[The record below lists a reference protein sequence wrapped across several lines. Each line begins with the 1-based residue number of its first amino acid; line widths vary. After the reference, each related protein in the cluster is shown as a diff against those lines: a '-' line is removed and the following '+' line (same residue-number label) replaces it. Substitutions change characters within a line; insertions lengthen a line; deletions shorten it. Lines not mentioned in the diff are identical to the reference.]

1 MSEYVILTD
10 SGCDIHDDILKGW
23 GVGYKSLTFKFNGDE
38 KEYSNSDIP
47 IKDFYNRMREG
58 SVAKTAAINTEDFSS
73 MFEKYLANGTD
84 VLYLGFS
91 SGLSNTFNA
100 SRLAASELAEKY
112 PDRKIIN
119 IDTLAASAGQ
129 GMLVYFAVR
138 KKNEGASIDEVAEY
152 IESVKLKLCHFF
164 TVDDLVYLKR
174 GGRVSPTV
182 AFVGGLLG
190 IKPILHVDNDGHL
203 INIGKVRGR
212 RVSVKTLADKYAELA
227 ENKKD
232 GTVYISH
239 GDCYEDAEALANIIR
254 DTHGAK
260 VEIIT
265 DVGAVIGA
273 HSGPGTLALFF
284 VGTHR

>member
-38 KEYSNSDIP
+38 NEYSNSDIP

-100 SRLAASELAEKY
+100 SRLAASALAEKY

-174 GGRVSPTV
+174 GGRVSPTI

>member
-10 SGCDIHDDILKGW
+10 SGCDISDSILGGW
-23 GVGYKSLTFKFNGDE
+23 GVDYKSLTFKFNGDDR
-38 KEYSNSDIP
+38 EYSNSDIP
-47 IKDFYNRMREG
+47 TKDFYNRMREG
-58 SVAKTAAINTEDFSS
+58 GVAKTAAINTEDFSS
-73 MFEKYLANGTD
+73 MFEKYLSEGKD
-84 VLYLGFS
+84 ILYLGFS

-100 SRLAASELAEKY
+100 SRLAAAALAEKY

-119 IDTLAASAGQ
+119 VDTLAASAGQ
-129 GMLVYFAVR
+129 GMLVYFAV
-138 KKNEGASIDEVAEY
+138 KKKMEGASVDEVAEY
-152 IESVKLKLCHFF
+152 IESIKLKLCHFF

-190 IKPILHVDNDGHL
+190 IKPILHVDDEGHL

-212 RVSVKTLADKYAELA
+212 KTSIKELADKYTELA

-239 GDCYEDAEALANIIR
+239 GDCYSDAEALANIIR